1 MYVFDT
7 NVVSEMMK
15 ASVASSVR
23 AWVSAVPRDKL
34 FTTAITSAEIFA
46 GIARLPAGR
55 RRDGL
60 QSSAETVF
68 RQSFAGRV
76 LPFDEARAFA
86 SVTAGRRAV
95 GRPIDEFDGQIAAI
109 SLVARFA
116 LVTRNV
122 SDFEQCGLV
131 VVDPWTA

>member
-23 AWVSAVPRDKL
+23 AWVSAIPRDKL

-55 RRDGL
+55 RRDEV

-76 LPFDEARAFA
+76 LPFDEVA
-86 SVTAGRRAV
+86 SVPSLRSPLG
-95 GRPIDEFDGQIAAI
+95 DE
-109 SLVARFA
+109 L
-116 LVTRNV
+116 
-122 SDFEQCGLV
+122 
-131 VVDPWTA
+131 